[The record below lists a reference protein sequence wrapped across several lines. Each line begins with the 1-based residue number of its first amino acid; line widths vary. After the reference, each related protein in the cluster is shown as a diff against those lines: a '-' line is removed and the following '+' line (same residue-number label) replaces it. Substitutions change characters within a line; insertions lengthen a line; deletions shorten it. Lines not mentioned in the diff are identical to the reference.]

1 MMSIL
6 FFIVALTV
14 TTSFSVNITIN
25 QEHSDDQVYTVRI
38 HCSNI
43 ESLNQELYNEHLDS
57 AALAILDYHKSTL
70 TNGDSMLQNYESPQ
84 EFWHGRESEPSDI
97 GPWFDDGFGDYFHLW
112 TVIVSKYVQS
122 IEWCLKYS
130 SGFFGPINPILQS
143 LKLKRID
150 FDLVS
155 QISAGWIVVF
165 ETQRDTTSAVKILDA
180 KHFISGSTPFA
191 GEYEETED
199 IIARIFWPMGVSR
212 KQAIIAFQNAFA
224 GEEHPDSYVFTKAAQ
239 KKFNLSIQRKYKII
253 WCKAITAVSKL

>member
-1 MMSIL
+1 MSIS
-6 FFIVALTV
+6 FFLVALIV

-165 ETQRDTTSAVKILDA
+165 ETQRDTVSERSPDPNTGELEVKSLVLDRTYQPEKMSANEGYNEYDNMRILRTGT
-180 KHFISGSTPFA
+180 KRLCCHYLFSKT
-191 GEYEETED
+191 
-199 IIARIFWPMGVSR
+199 
-212 KQAIIAFQNAFA
+212 
-224 GEEHPDSYVFTKAAQ
+224 VF
-239 KKFNLSIQRKYKII
+239 F
-253 WCKAITAVSKL
+253 CH